1 MDGLVDVPVVDV
13 FIQHQYAQVIAGIQ
27 QELGA
32 GVMGRADGVV
42 AVLLQNTDLPPLG
55 ILIAAGPQ
63 HAVVVVDAGPLDDGA
78 FAVEQ
83 KAAAPPRNGA

>member
-1 MDGLVDVPVVDV
+1 MDVPVVDV
-13 FIQHQYAQVIAGIQ
+13 FIQHQHAQVVAGIQ
-27 QELGA
+27 QKLGA
-32 GVMGRADGVV
+32 GVVGGADGVV
-42 AVLLQNTDLPPLG
+42 AVFLQNTDLPPLG

-63 HAVVVVDAGPLDDGA
+63 HAVVVMNTGSLEDGA